1 MKKFVQFW
9 DKFSIWFYILWLI
22 AWIVFMVMFCKY
34 CLMEFP
40 ADYCI
45 IDKLWIS
52 APFFIYG
59 IVLEATGTLCRKFEY
74 KHKIG
79 YYRSTD
85 TD

>member
-22 AWIVFMVMFCKY
+22 AWNVFMVMSYK
-34 CLMEFP
+34 CLMGQ
-40 ADYCI
+40 
-45 IDKLWIS
+45 IS
-52 APFFIYG
+52 LIPYLIYG
-59 IVLEATGTLCRKFEY
+59 IILVTAGILCYKFEY

-79 YYRSTD
+79 YFRSTD